1 MNEIVI
7 RLLLDRERFT
17 LDVDLNLPERGV
29 TGLFGSSGSGK
40 TTLLRC
46 IAGLENSTRGFLSVG
61 GTIWQDDNYSLPTYK
76 RQLGYVF
83 QEPSLFPH
91 LSVSGNLS
99 YGLKRTK
106 GDRQINLNQT
116 IELLGIEHLLERKTD
131 NLSGGERQRVAIA
144 RALVTNPRLLLMD
157 EPMAS
162 LDKKRKQE
170 ILPYLERLNRE
181 LKIPVLYVSH
191 SLDEI
196 ARLADHIVVMEDGKV
211 LATGPVSATL
221 ARADLAHRLS
231 ENIGVIIDATI
242 GEIDVDWHLARLD
255 FADGNLWI
263 LDREFR
269 VGSRMKVRV
278 FARDI
283 SIFRED
289 SKEINTR
296 NILNGK
302 VEAIAESDH
311 PGLLLIHLRVGQ
323 AIFIANIT
331 KLESKKVDIAV
342 GKRIP
347 FRVNTVTNLM
357 DL

>member
-7 RLLLDRERFT
+7 RLLLDRERFA
-17 LDVDLNLPERGV
+17 LNVDLNLPERGV

-46 IAGLENSTRGFLSVG
+46 IAGLENTTRGFLSVG
-61 GTIWQDDNYSLPTYK
+61 GTIWQNDNYSLPTHK

-106 GDRQINLNQT
+106 CDRQINLNQT

-144 RALVTNPRLLLMD
+144 RALVTSPRLLLMD

-170 ILPYLERLNRE
+170 ILPYLERLNQE

-196 ARLADHIVVMEDGKV
+196 VRLADHIIIMEDGKV
-211 LATGPVSATL
+211 TATGPVSETL
-221 ARADLAHRLS
+221 ARADLARRLS
-231 ENIGVIIDATI
+231 EDIGVIVDATV
-242 GEIDVDWHLARLD
+242 GEIDEDWHLARLD
-255 FADGNLWI
+255 FPDGNLWI
-263 LDREFR
+263 LDRGFSL
-269 VGSRMKVRV
+269 GSRMRIRI

-283 SIFRED
+283 ILFREG
-289 SKEINTR
+289 SKEFNTR

-302 VEAIAESDH
+302 VDAIVESDH
-311 PGLLLIHLRVGQ
+311 PGLFLVHLRLGQ
-323 AIFIANIT
+323 TILIAKVT
-331 KLESKKVDIAV
+331 ALESRKLGISV
-342 GKRIP
+342 GDPVP
-347 FRVNTVTNLM
+347 FRVNAMTNLM

>member
-7 RLLLDRERFT
+7 RLLLDREKFA
-17 LDVDLNLPERGV
+17 LSVDLILPERGV

-46 IAGLENSTRGFLSVG
+46 IAGLESTTRGFLSVG
-61 GTIWQDDNYSLPTYK
+61 GTIWQNDNYSLPTYK
-76 RQLGYVF
+76 RELGYVF

-91 LSVSGNLS
+91 LSVLGNLS

-116 IELLGIEHLLERKTD
+116 IELLGIGHLLERKTD

-170 ILPYLERLNRE
+170 ILPYLERLNKE

-196 ARLADHIVVMEDGKV
+196 VRLADHIIVMDDGKV
-211 LATGPVSATL
+211 LATGPVSETL
-221 ARADLAHRLS
+221 SRADLVHRLS
-231 ENIGVIIDATI
+231 ENVGVILDTTV
-242 GEIDVDWHLARLD
+242 GEIDAAWHLVRLD
-255 FADGNLWI
+255 FPGGNLWI
-263 LDREFR
+263 LNREFSL
-269 VGSRMKVRV
+269 GSRMKVRV

-283 SIFRED
+283 TLIREY
-289 SKEINTR
+289 SEESNIR
-296 NILNGK
+296 NILHGQ
-302 VEAIAESDH
+302 VEAILESDH
-311 PGLLLIHLRVGQ
+311 PGLLLVHFRVGQ
-323 AIFIANIT
+323 AVFIANLT
-331 KLESKKVDIAV
+331 KLESKESGISV
-342 GKRIP
+342 GKRML
-347 FRVNTVTNLM
+347 FQVNSATSLM
-357 DL
+357 E